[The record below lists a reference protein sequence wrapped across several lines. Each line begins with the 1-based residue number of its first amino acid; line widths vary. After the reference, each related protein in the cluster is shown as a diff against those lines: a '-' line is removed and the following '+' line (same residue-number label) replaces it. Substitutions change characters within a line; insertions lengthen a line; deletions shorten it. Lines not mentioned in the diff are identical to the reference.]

1 MAGITYSVWN
11 PSKTAFDYYE
21 GPGHLRDGVI
31 APQPRHLSQSR
42 LGLTPEEAAR
52 PLPAGAIKIGEGPL
66 PKGLIANRKSGVALG
81 AFGLSGDPMDLAF
94 LAFAGYLLWSYR

>member
-11 PSKTAFDYYE
+11 PTRGGFDYYE
-21 GPGHLRDGVI
+21 GAGHLRDGVI
-31 APQPRHLSQSR
+31 APQPKHLSRSR

-52 PLPAGAIKIGEGPL
+52 PLPAGATKIGEGPL

-81 AFGLSGDPMDLAF
+81 AFGLGGDPMDLAF
-94 LAFAGYLLWSYR
+94 LGFGVYLLWSVR